1 MLPESCRKAFTEAH
15 SVPLAGHF
23 GTRKTIGKLT
33 QCFYRPQ
40 ISKDVGRWTK
50 ECLECQRH
58 NKGTTSRSPLQP
70 LSTIE
75 EPWQRVAIDIVGP
88 LPRTANGYRYILT
101 IMDFASRYPEAVP
114 LRRVD
119 TRTVA
124 DALIEVFS
132 RYGVPDE
139 LLSDNG
145 SWLLWKKF

>member
-1 MLPESCRKAFTEAH
+1 M
-15 SVPLAGHF
+15 
-23 GTRKTIGKLT
+23 
-33 QCFYRPQ
+33 
-40 ISKDVGRWTK
+40 
-50 ECLECQRH
+50 
-58 NKGTTSRSPLQP
+58 QP
-70 LSTIE
+70 LPTIE